1 MTCQSGQ
8 PLSEEGRKEGRKAV
22 NATSVGRGRGGITNK
37 ERRRWD
43 GMEEL
48 AVRGRVRVHMHPSV
62 MHFSCTLYTRKQSS
76 LSRVETEER
85 ELKKCKLGK
94 RRR

>member
-8 PLSEEGRKEGRKAV
+8 PLSEEGRKAV

-37 ERRRWD
+37 ERRGGD
-43 GMEEL
+43 GMEES
-48 AVRGRVRVHMHPSV
+48 AVRGRVRVHMHPWV
-62 MHFSCTLYTRKQSS
+62 MHFSCTLYTHTRKQSS